1 MRFSELADVL
11 RGINGV
17 TNLKEE
23 STDIDDIDDSYSFG
37 TLEFSSV
44 SYTYLINKKN
54 SVKLIT
60 ISNSF
65 EYDTLGLYT
74 DSRLFNMVNNF
85 NSTYMG
91 FKAFILDRRKSNESM
106 TLKTSKINTMAV
118 AFNTEFLF
126 PIELDLNRAEI
137 KKSLLICLDTLGQAP
152 ALLSEM
158 MFEYG
163 IKHKNISSGNM

>member
-1 MRFSELADVL
+1 MRFSELAEALLEID
-11 RGINGV
+11 GV
-17 TNLKEE
+17 KNIKEE
-23 STDIDDIDDSYSFG
+23 ASDVDDSYSFG

-44 SYTYLINKKN
+44 SYTYLISKKN
-54 SVKLIT
+54 KVKLIT

-74 DSRLFNMVNNF
+74 DSRLFTMVNNF

-91 FKAFILDRRKSNESM
+91 FKAFILERRKNNLLINIENE
-106 TLKTSKINTMAV
+106 KTNTMAV
-118 AFNTEFLF
+118 TFNSEFLF
-126 PIELDLNRAEI
+126 PIELDLNKSEI
-137 KKSLLICLDTLGQAP
+137 KKSLLICLEILGQAP

-163 IKHKNISSGNM
+163 IKHKNISNGQM